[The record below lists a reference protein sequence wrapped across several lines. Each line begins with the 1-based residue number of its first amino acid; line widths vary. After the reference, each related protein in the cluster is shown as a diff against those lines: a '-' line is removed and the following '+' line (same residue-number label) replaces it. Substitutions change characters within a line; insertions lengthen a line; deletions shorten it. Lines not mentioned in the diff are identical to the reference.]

1 MKTILYALAI
11 FSLLN
16 CNKNKSA
23 THANLAIVEEPMVA
37 TKSASYNAPPP
48 PPSEISKENVVS
60 AAMEV
65 VDSAAATVDADVNFP
80 DKTKPE
86 NQTGISKKIIKNGDM
101 MIDVADIKSA
111 QEKVQSLVKSNK
123 GYIQNENYSNDERE
137 TTVSME
143 IRIPNQNFDG
153 LINSFS
159 DGIGSITQKNIRVED
174 VTEEYTDVS
183 IRLKNKLTYL
193 EKYRDLLKRSA
204 STKDLLEIQEKIR
217 GLEEEIESSEGRLRF
232 IDDQVNYST
241 LNLTLTKEKPRN
253 TVTSKIGFGSRFV
266 DSIANGWN
274 IFVNFILSI
283 VSFWPF
289 LLLIPLVIF
298 LFKKWRK
305 NRKSKK

>member
-1 MKTILYALAI
+1 MKTIIYSLAI
-11 FSLLN
+11 LSLLN
-16 CNKNKSA
+16 CSKDKSV
-23 THANLAIVEEPMVA
+23 ANADLMVE
-37 TKSASYNAPPP
+37 KSASYNAPPP
-48 PPSEISKENVVS
+48 PPNEEVS
-60 AAMEV
+60 YAAMEV
-65 VDSAAATVDADVNFP
+65 VDSAAVKVDASLSDQ
-80 DKTKPE
+80 TKPINKNE
-86 NQTGISKKIIKNGDM
+86 ISKKIIKNGDM
-101 MIDVADIKSA
+101 MIDVDDIKSA
-111 QEKVQSLVKSNK
+111 QEKVQNLVKTQK

-143 IRIPNQNFDG
+143 IRIPNQNFDH

-217 GLEEEIESSEGRLRF
+217 GLEEEIESSEGRLRY

-241 LNLTLTKEKPRN
+241 LDLTLTKEKARN

-266 DSIANGWN
+266 DSLASGWN
-274 IFVNFILSI
+274 IFVNFLLGI

-289 LLLIPLVIF
+289 LLFIPLIIF

-305 NRKSKK
+305 NRKSRR

>member
-1 MKTILYALAI
+1 MKITLYALAI

-16 CNKNKSA
+16 CNNDKSVAKADLMVVSEKSA
-23 THANLAIVEEPMVA
+23 N
-37 TKSASYNAPPP
+37 YNAPPP
-48 PPSEISKENVVS
+48 PPKQEASY

-65 VDSAAATVDADVNFP
+65 VDSAAATVDEEVRFP

-86 NQTGISKKIIKNGDM
+86 NQTGISKKIIKNGDV

-123 GYIQNENYSNDERE
+123 GYIQNENFSNSETE
-137 TTVSME
+137 TTVFME
-143 IRIPNQNFDG
+143 IRIPNQNFDN

-266 DSIANGWN
+266 DSLANGWN
-274 IFVNFILSI
+274 GFVNFLLGII
-283 VSFWPF
+283 SFWPF
-289 LLLIPLVIF
+289 LLLIPILF
-298 LFKKWRK
+298 YLFKKWR
-305 NRKSKK
+305 NYRKSKK

>member
-1 MKTILYALAI
+1 MKTILYSLAI

-16 CNKNKSA
+16 CNKDKSLAKADLMVVSEKSA
-23 THANLAIVEEPMVA
+23 N
-37 TKSASYNAPPP
+37 YNAPPP
-48 PPSEISKENVVS
+48 PPKQEASY
-60 AAMEV
+60 AAIEV
-65 VDSAAATVDADVNFP
+65 VDSAAAIVDADVRLP

-101 MIDVADIKSA
+101 MMDVGDIKSA
-111 QEKVQSLVKSNK
+111 QEKVQGLVKSNK
-123 GYIQNENYSNDERE
+123 GYIQNENYSNNERE

-143 IRIPNQNFDG
+143 IRIPNQNFDQ
-153 LINSFS
+153 LVNSFS

-183 IRLKNKLTYL
+183 IKLENKKIYL

-204 STKDLLEIQEKIR
+204 STKDLLEIQENIR
-217 GLEEEIESSEGRLRF
+217 GLEDEIDVSEGRLRY

-253 TVTSKIGFGSRFV
+253 TVTSKIGFGSRLV

-274 IFVNFILSI
+274 IFVNFLLEI
-283 VSFWPF
+283 VSLWPF
-289 LLLIPLVIF
+289 VFMIPIIIF
-298 LFKKWRK
+298 TWRKWRK
-305 NRKSKK
+305 RKSKKG

>member
-289 LLLIPLVIF
+289 LLLIPLLIF

>member
-1 MKTILYALAI
+1 MKTILYSLVI

-16 CNKNKSA
+16 CSKDKGFADAKVMDLNS
-23 THANLAIVEEPMVA
+23 
-37 TKSASYNAPPP
+37 PPP
-48 PPSEISKENVVS
+48 PPKQEVIS

-65 VDSAAATVDADVNFP
+65 VDSAAATVDEVSLP

-86 NQTGISKKIIKNGDM
+86 TQNDIAKKIIKNGDM

-111 QEKVQSLVKSNK
+111 QEKVQNLVKSNK
-123 GYIQNENYSNDERE
+123 GYIQNENYSNNERE

-143 IRIPNQNFDG
+143 IRIPNQNFDS

-183 IRLKNKLTYL
+183 IRLKNKLVYL

-217 GLEEEIESSEGRLRF
+217 GLEEEIESSEGRLRY

-241 LNLTLTKEKPRN
+241 LDLTLTKEKPRN

-266 DSIANGWN
+266 DSLANGWN
-274 IFVNFILSI
+274 GFVNFLLGII
-283 VSFWPF
+283 SFWPF
-289 LLLIPLVIF
+289 LLIIPLIIF
-298 LFKKWRK
+298 LFKKWRQ
-305 NRKSKK
+305 RKSLKK

>member
-1 MKTILYALAI
+1 MKTILYSLVI

-16 CNKNKSA
+16 CSKNKGFAEAKMMDLNS
-23 THANLAIVEEPMVA
+23 
-37 TKSASYNAPPP
+37 PPP
-48 PPSEISKENVVS
+48 PPKQEASY

-65 VDSAAATVDADVNFP
+65 VDSAAATVDADVNFS

-86 NQTGISKKIIKNGDM
+86 NQTGISKKIIKNGNL

-143 IRIPNQNFDG
+143 IRIPNQNFDS

>member
-1 MKTILYALAI
+1 MKITLYALAI
-11 FSLLN
+11 FSLLS
-16 CNKNKSA
+16 CNNDKSVAKADLMVVSEKSA
-23 THANLAIVEEPMVA
+23 N
-37 TKSASYNAPPP
+37 YNAPPP
-48 PPSEISKENVVS
+48 PPKQEASY

-65 VDSAAATVDADVNFP
+65 VDSAAATVDADVRFP
-80 DKTKPE
+80 DKTKSE

-123 GYIQNENYSNDERE
+123 GYIQNENFSNSETE
-137 TTVSME
+137 TTVFME
-143 IRIPNQNFDG
+143 IRIPNQNFDN

-204 STKDLLEIQEKIR
+204 SAKDLIEIQEKIR

-266 DSIANGWN
+266 DSLANGWN
-274 IFVNFILSI
+274 GFVNFLLGII
-283 VSFWPF
+283 SFWPF
-289 LLLIPLVIF
+289 LLLIPILF
-298 LFKKWRK
+298 YLFKKWRK
-305 NRKSKK
+305 YRKSKK

>member
-1 MKTILYALAI
+1 MKTIFYSLAI
-11 FSLLN
+11 LSLLN
-16 CNKNKSA
+16 CSKDKSVA
-23 THANLAIVEEPMVA
+23 YANMAILEEPMVA
-37 TKSASYNAPPP
+37 TKSADYNAPPP
-48 PPSEISKENVVS
+48 PHEEANYEAITSVDAAVS
-60 AAMEV
+60 
-65 VDSAAATVDADVNFP
+65 TVDESLP
-80 DKTKPE
+80 DQKKPI
-86 NQTGISKKIIKNGDM
+86 NQNGISKKIIKNGNM
-101 MIDVADIKSA
+101 MIDVDDIKSA
-111 QEKVQSLVKSNK
+111 QEKVQNLVKANK

-143 IRIPNQNFDG
+143 IRIPNQNFDS

-159 DGIGSITQKNIRVED
+159 EGIGSVTQKNIRVED

-217 GLEEEIESSEGRLRF
+217 GLEEEIESSEGRLRY

-241 LNLTLTKEKPRN
+241 LDLTLTKEKPRN
-253 TVTSKIGFGSRFV
+253 TVTSKIGFGSRLV
-266 DSIANGWN
+266 DSLANGWN
-274 IFVNFILSI
+274 IFVNFLLGI

-289 LLLIPLVIF
+289 LFFIPLIIF

-305 NRKSKK
+305 KRNLKK